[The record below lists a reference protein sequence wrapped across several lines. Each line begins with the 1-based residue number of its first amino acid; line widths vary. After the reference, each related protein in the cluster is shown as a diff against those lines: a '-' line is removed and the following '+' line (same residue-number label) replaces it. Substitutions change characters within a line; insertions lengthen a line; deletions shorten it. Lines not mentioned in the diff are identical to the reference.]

1 MAEEE
6 PAEPALEADDTE
18 THDPARARAAL
29 EKKNREAKALRDRLR
44 ELEPLAAKAREADE
58 AAKTELQK
66 AAEARATA
74 ERERDE
80 ARLALARRDAADE
93 AGLPKAWADRL
104 RGSTTEELLADAKNL
119 AKEVG
124 PKDVPPPRSA
134 GRPVADLRPGAL
146 PAGDGA
152 TASGFNAD
160 DWLRKQAGK

>member
-66 AAEARATA
+66 HAERTTAA

-80 ARLALARRDAADE
+80 ARLALARRDAAEE
-93 AGLPKAWADRL
+93 AGLPRAWADRL
-104 RGSTTEELLADAKNL
+104 KGATAEELLADAKEL
-119 AKEVG
+119 AKELA
-124 PKDVPPPRSA
+124 PRDAPPPRTA

-146 PAGDGA
+146 PAGEGA
-152 TASGFNAD
+152 TAGGFDANAYIRGMA
-160 DWLRKQAGK
+160 RK